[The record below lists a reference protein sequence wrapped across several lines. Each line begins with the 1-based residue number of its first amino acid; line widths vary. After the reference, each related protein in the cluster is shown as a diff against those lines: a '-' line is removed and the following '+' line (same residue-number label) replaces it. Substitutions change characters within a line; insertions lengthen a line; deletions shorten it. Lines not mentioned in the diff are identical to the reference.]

1 MLKSIW
7 NASKARVSET
17 PETTA
22 VNVDADLLTALVEH
36 FPIGRKLRYYPE
48 FHRNVALDSI
58 LIAYRVNGHFVYSQ
72 EGVRCDAEGRLVEF
86 RTDSGKR
93 IPAEKLAQFHL
104 LLPDT
109 SELALKLDCMT
120 RAELGR
126 DGQFRAGNTITLY
139 IDNKSR
145 GVPTVDTQ
153 VISRQTLREGPYSGN
168 NTVLV
173 MPIPDSFA
181 VADKRRRQRIAT
193 SRPARLGVG
202 HEEVLRDCVLAD
214 FSELTLRLD
223 ALPSEPE
230 ALAPQ
235 THVMV
240 EIDTGQNTHSLRGS
254 VVTHVNNSCIVKLEQ
269 IFKYGRF
276 DKMSMMDCVEIKTEL
291 LNHPPSRVV
300 SGMSSGAKD

>member
-7 NASKARVSET
+7 N
-17 PETTA
+17 TA
-22 VNVDADLLTALVEH
+22 KSRDADVDEPAAAGLNAGLLNALVEH
-36 FPIGRKLRYYPE
+36 FPVGRKLRYYPE

-58 LIAYRVNGHFVYSQ
+58 LIAYRVNGHFIYSQ
-72 EGVRCDAEGRLVEF
+72 DGVRRDAQGHPLEF
-86 RTDSGKR
+86 RADDGKR
-93 IPAEKLAQFHL
+93 IAADQVGQFQL

-109 SELALKLDCMT
+109 SELAMKLDCMT

-126 DGQFRAGNTITLY
+126 DGQFRVGNTITLY
-139 IDNKSR
+139 VDNQSR

-153 VISRQTLREGPYSGN
+153 VNSRQTLREGPYSGN

-173 MPIPDSFA
+173 TPIPDSFA

-193 SRPARLGVG
+193 ARPARIAIG
-202 HEEVLRDCVLAD
+202 HQEVFLDCVLAD
-214 FSELTLRLD
+214 FSEATLRLD

-230 ALAPQ
+230 ALAPN
-235 THVMV
+235 TNVMV

-254 VVTHVNNSCIVKLEQ
+254 VIQHANNSCIVKLEQ

-276 DKMSMMDCVEIKTEL
+276 DKLSMMDSIEIKTEL
-291 LNHPPSRVV
+291 LSQQPPPSGALGGR
-300 SGMSSGAKD
+300 SGDH